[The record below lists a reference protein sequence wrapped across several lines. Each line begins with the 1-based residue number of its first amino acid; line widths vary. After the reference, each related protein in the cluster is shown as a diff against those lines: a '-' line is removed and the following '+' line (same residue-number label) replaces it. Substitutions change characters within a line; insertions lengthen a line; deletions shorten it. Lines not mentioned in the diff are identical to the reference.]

1 MLWIARGSE
10 RGREH
15 VFGGTEGLA
24 PRRPAQRHGAGV
36 RRGPG
41 FIAQD
46 NGAELDFRASDLT
59 ATPPRGAKASRGK
72 LKDGKEATRPVAYVM
87 PSPP

>member
-1 MLWIARGSE
+1 
-10 RGREH
+10 
-15 VFGGTEGLA
+15 
-24 PRRPAQRHGAGV
+24 V

-46 NGAELDFRASDLT
+46 NGAELDIRASDLT
-59 ATPPRGAKASRGK
+59 ATPPPGAKASRGK